1 MKNKKKNITNII
13 ILIVISALVLY
24 FCLKDNFKDTF
35 HTLMSVNVIWLIVA
49 ILMMVL
55 YWFFR
60 SVSMYSITRKFK
72 SDYKFKSSFRLVV
85 ETQFFHAITP
95 FASGG
100 QPYEIYSLK
109 RENISISDVTNISI
123 QNFIVYQIALVLL
136 GVIALFSNMFLN
148 LYSNVNLLKGLIIIG
163 FLVNTF
169 VIVVLF
175 LFTFSKKL
183 HQAIVKFIIN
193 VLSKF
198 KLIKNK
204 EEIVSKMENTI
215 NDFNKGAKKILK
227 DKKHFVSLIFIN
239 FLSLVMLYLIPVI
252 LLYSLSDYTSFNGID
267 AVITS
272 AYVMLIGSFVPI
284 PGGSGGLEYSFIKF
298 YGNFLSGS
306 KLSVLMI
313 LWRFITYYLG
323 MFVGAIALAFKR
335 KRR

>member
-24 FCLKDNFKDTF
+24 FCLKDNFKDTL